1 METFSRGKKAIHN
14 ISYGFK
20 HNNIILI
27 PRSDIENRKIILDG
41 VSYNRFT
48 DEELEDFKTTIA
60 YEERKKNKYFK
71 LIEFEDF
78 IKEREEKYG
87 VKF

>member
-1 METFSRGKKAIHN
+1 M
-14 ISYGFK
+14 
-20 HNNIILI
+20 
-27 PRSDIENRKIILDG
+27 ENRKIVLDG
-41 VSYNRFT
+41 VSYNCFT

-60 YEERKKNKYFK
+60 YEERKKNKDFK

-87 VKF
+87 GQILISKLTPYLYCLPV

>member
-1 METFSRGKKAIHN
+1 M
-14 ISYGFK
+14 
-20 HNNIILI
+20 
-27 PRSDIENRKIILDG
+27 ENRKIILDG
-41 VSYNRFT
+41 VSYNCFT

-60 YEERKKNKYFK
+60 TKKKKNKDFK

>member
-1 METFSRGKKAIHN
+1 M
-14 ISYGFK
+14 
-20 HNNIILI
+20 
-27 PRSDIENRKIILDG
+27 ENRKIILDG
-41 VSYNRFT
+41 VSYNCFT

-60 YEERKKNKYFK
+60 YEEKKNKDFK

>member
-1 METFSRGKKAIHN
+1 M
-14 ISYGFK
+14 
-20 HNNIILI
+20 
-27 PRSDIENRKIILDG
+27 ENRKIILDG
-41 VSYNRFT
+41 VSYNDFT

-78 IKEREEKYG
+78 IKEREENMGSNFNIKIDPIFILLIQ
-87 VKF
+87 KKQI